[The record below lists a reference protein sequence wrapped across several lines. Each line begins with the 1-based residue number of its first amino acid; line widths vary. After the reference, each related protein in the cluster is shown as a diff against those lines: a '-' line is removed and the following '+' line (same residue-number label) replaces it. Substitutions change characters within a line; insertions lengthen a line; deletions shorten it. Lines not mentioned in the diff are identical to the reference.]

1 MKLEFL
7 ILFLLLNSTDD
18 LEHCK
23 LFFDALSFEKY
34 LLSVNFLGLAAIS
47 KNILWIFIN
56 LDNLLFV
63 SLSVLFFDLY
73 FNLLKIWI
81 RNLYFI

>member
-47 KNILWIFIN
+47 KNIL
-56 LDNLLFV
+56 
-63 SLSVLFFDLY
+63 
-73 FNLLKIWI
+73 
-81 RNLYFI
+81 